1 MAETTPT
8 VPAPV
13 PPALPSNGSV
23 DGKILYTLY
32 FRHGRNPYPQFTF
45 FYHSSKDPKVAMQ
58 RAQRHCEV
66 QGFKFVSV
74 QPAIVDMDKQ
84 DNFMLN
90 NG

>member
-1 MAETTPT
+1 MAEQTLPTPT
-8 VPAPV
+8 APAPTGI
-13 PPALPSNGSV
+13 SNAAGE
-23 DGKILYTLY
+23 KILYMLY
-32 FRHGRNPYPQFTF
+32 FRQGRNPHPQFSL
-45 FYHSSKDPKVAMQ
+45 FYHQSKDPKVAMQ